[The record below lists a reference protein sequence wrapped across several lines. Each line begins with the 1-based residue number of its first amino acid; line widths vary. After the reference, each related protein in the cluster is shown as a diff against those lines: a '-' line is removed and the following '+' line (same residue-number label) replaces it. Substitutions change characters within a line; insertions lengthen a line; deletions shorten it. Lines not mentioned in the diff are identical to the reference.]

1 MGDNPV
7 PMTKTTLE
15 LSASLRGATYHD
27 LVRLH
32 TAGSNEL
39 DVRVSYFNQNTGT
52 FPELAGVVCQGV
64 LSVNDQVNGPPD
76 LYIRA
81 TSMGICEGKYG
92 SDSYDDCLPQLTTLG
107 HVNFVGT
114 VQERLDDDN
123 GHHVYLVHF
132 RSWVGTFVAGGIA
145 TARICCAIPPWK
157 AQTLDGIRLRATV
170 QFIGNVVGH
179 YPDTSGN
186 IHLCI
191 LVTDVAFITPS
202 IGQDS
207 STTSTVMSTTVPAY
221 GSPRKRRL
229 AQLYAAT
236 TASTVLAATDASA
249 ASAPSTTPTPSTP
262 VKKKEVTKQPRQSKR

>member
-81 TSMGICEGKYG
+81 TSMGMYVH
-92 SDSYDDCLPQLTTLG
+92 PTL
-107 HVNFVGT
+107 
-114 VQERLDDDN
+114 
-123 GHHVYLVHF
+123 LV
-132 RSWVGTFVAGGIA
+132 
-145 TARICCAIPPWK
+145 
-157 AQTLDGIRLRATV
+157 
-170 QFIGNVVGH
+170 
-179 YPDTSGN
+179 
-186 IHLCI
+186 
-191 LVTDVAFITPS
+191 PS
-202 IGQDS
+202 ID
-207 STTSTVMSTTVPAY
+207 
-221 GSPRKRRL
+221 
-229 AQLYAAT
+229 
-236 TASTVLAATDASA
+236 
-249 ASAPSTTPTPSTP
+249 
-262 VKKKEVTKQPRQSKR
+262 